1 MKRLWMLTILMM
13 VLTGCGGSAAP
24 GGGQCNQGL
33 CVKIE
38 VAEPIRWGEP
48 LLVQILVVTKDDASN
63 LGISLI
69 YHDKGIIV
77 EEPKKVEQGE
87 VVWEGDQG
95 LDWRVSAKAN
105 QPVVLT
111 HRVHLPPREGPIQF
125 IASAI
130 TPQGLQT
137 VDSVT
142 IYLTRTGGKVYYSGT
157 PLPTSPLDMVALG
170 RVRTSEGV
178 HCSPGPCLTIRVV
191 EPVRWGEP
199 VRVLL
204 QVEGNKQENV
214 YSFPSGPITVPVDFP
229 QLGLTF
235 FSPDP
240 SVQIKPEKGEFREQ
254 RLWPAG
260 DGVWWIADVWAHST
274 QEYAFLVTFPLKE
287 GTYQLHAEGFDPR
300 LGRVVSSDF
309 VQIELHPEGGKV
321 FAPSLGTPFPTATPW
336 PTRFPTPTS
345 PPPVRTPMP
354 IQPPLPSLIS
364 PISTPM
370 ISPLS
375 TPAPAVHP

>member
-1 MKRLWMLTILMM
+1 MKRFWVFAMLMM
-13 VLTGCGGSAAP
+13 VLAACRGSAAP

-38 VAEPIRWGEP
+38 VAEPIHWGEP
-48 LLVQILVVTKDDASN
+48 LLVQISVVTKDDASN

-69 YHDKGIIV
+69 YHDKGIVV

-87 VVWEGDQG
+87 VVWKGDQG

-111 HRVHLPPREGPIQF
+111 HRVHLPPREGSIQF

-137 VDSVT
+137 VDSVR
-142 IYLTRTGGKVYYSGT
+142 IYLTREGGRVYYANT
-157 PLPTSPLDMVALG
+157 PVPTSPLDMVALG

-214 YSFPSGPITVPVDFP
+214 YSFPSGPITVPADFP

-240 SVQIKPEKGEFREQ
+240 SVQTKPEKGEFKEQ
-254 RLWPAG
+254 RLWPG
-260 DGVWWIADVWAHST
+260 GNGVWWVADVWANST
-274 QEYAFLVTFPLKE
+274 QEYTFLVTFPQKE
-287 GTYQLHAEGFDPR
+287 GIYRLNAESFDPR
-300 LGRVVSSDF
+300 FGQVVSTDG
-309 VQIELHPEGGKV
+309 VGIELSREGGKV

-336 PTRFPTPTS
+336 PTPLPTPTF
-345 PPPVRTPMP
+345 PPPMYTPAP
-354 IQPPLPSLIS
+354 TQPPYPPIS
-364 PISTPM
+364 PISPIATP
-370 ISPLS
+370 
-375 TPAPAVHP
+375 TPAAYP